1 MDVIVTAILIGF
13 IVWVPFKFLSSFLKN
28 YRKFKEDEIIKHVKN
43 NNVFVRV
50 EEVTVSTTNDKM
62 FLIFNAETGKFI
74 TQGSIPE
81 IKEYFN
87 TKFKTKSVFL
97 AADDGTIVP
106 VKPADIV

>member
-28 YRKFKEDEIIKHVKN
+28 YRKFKEDEIVKYVKN

-50 EEVTVSTTNDKM
+50 EEVTVATTNDTL

-81 IKEYFN
+81 IKEYLN
-87 TKFKTKSVFL
+87 TKFKSKSVFL